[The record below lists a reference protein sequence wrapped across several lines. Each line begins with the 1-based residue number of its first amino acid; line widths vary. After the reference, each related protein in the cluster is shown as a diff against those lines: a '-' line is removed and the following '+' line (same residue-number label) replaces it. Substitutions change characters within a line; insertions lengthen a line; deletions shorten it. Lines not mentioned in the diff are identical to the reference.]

1 MGTLGCEPTGI
12 VLNGKNRG
20 NLQNCK
26 AACEADSVCRA
37 FNLMNGYFCE
47 QLPHCNGGATKEVWF
62 PKQNPSDIIQ
72 AWELATWHLLSTTH
86 GCEPTATGAWLDGKN
101 RGNLQNCKAA
111 CEENSDCRAF
121 NLMNGYFCE
130 QLSHCNGGATKP
142 VWFPKQRPDDI
153 LQTWVLTSSEAI

>member
-1 MGTLGCEPTGI
+1 
-12 VLNGKNRG
+12 
-20 NLQNCK
+20 
-26 AACEADSVCRA
+26 
-37 FNLMNGYFCE
+37 MNGYFCE
-47 QLPHCNGGATKEVWF
+47 QLSHCNGGATKEVWF
-62 PKQNPSDIIQ
+62 PKQRPDDILQ
-72 AWELATWHLLSTTH
+72 TWALTVSAVPTASPTASPGTWRLLSTTL